1 MPVGR
6 RLADRCF
13 AFARAG
19 RGPVG
24 LLAAALPGATV
35 PSPRVFMLSV
45 PALEAQR
52 AGDRRDALVPASRET
67 DRRRRKDMLLN
78 RGQRDALYQFV
89 VTDLVGV
96 GDVALLLQAGR
107 VAQAQRLRVRFEED
121 SRLLDLLGWRATED
135 RCRYELARSEESV
148 RVLGRLRAAARELIE
163 EAEAERAG
171 GMSDDAAQ
179 VLEVSAVVLEEPR
192 P

>member
-1 MPVGR
+1 
-6 RLADRCF
+6 
-13 AFARAG
+13 
-19 RGPVG
+19 
-24 LLAAALPGATV
+24 
-35 PSPRVFMLSV
+35 
-45 PALEAQR
+45 
-52 AGDRRDALVPASRET
+52 
-67 DRRRRKDMLLN
+67 MLLN
-78 RGQRDALYQFV
+78 RGQRDALYQLV

-121 SRLLDLLGWRATED
+121 SRLLDLLGWRAAED

-148 RVLGRLRAAARELIE
+148 RVLGRLCAAARELIE

-171 GMSDDAAQ
+171 GMSDDAAR
-179 VLEVSAVVLEEPR
+179 VLEVCAVVLEEPR